1 VGRLQTGVE
10 GRMKESKKKK
20 LRKVFQVGV
29 ILFIITS
36 LILPGAALFFE
47 TNSLLPVLYIYI
59 CIAGYL
65 WCLTKI
71 LFWVDDFHDWLKEEG
86 EEG

>member
-1 VGRLQTGVE
+1 
-10 GRMKESKKKK
+10 MKESKKKK
-20 LRKVFQVGV
+20 LRKVIYKTFQVGV
-29 ILFIITS
+29 IAFIITS
-36 LILPGAALFFE
+36 LILPGAAVFFE

-59 CIAGYL
+59 CIAGYV